1 MSLKYINREL
11 SWLDFNA
18 RVLQEASN
26 KDVPLLERLRFIGI
40 FSNNLDEFFQV
51 RYATV
56 KRIADE
62 KASKKGNKDNILA
75 KNLLDDITK
84 KVIKLQNESSKILN
98 SIEKSLK
105 KVVICN
111 ELYTFKMSE
120 VFNFIRQI
128 DDKYSNIV
136 LVGHNPAYTEI
147 SNYFSENKILNLPTA
162 RWFCLNFDTD
172 SWSEIIK
179 KVPSFSGKL
188 FNQEKEVTSSEI
200 FLEKKF
206 YLVNIWASWC
216 IPCREEH
223 NFLMELNKIENL
235 EIIGINYKDKTD
247 NAKSFLN
254 ELKNPYDLI
263 ILDKNGT
270 ISIEWGAYGV
280 PETFLISDKNII
292 KKIIGPIN
300 ADSFSDIKDLVR

>member
-62 KASKKGNKDNILA
+62 KASKKGNKDNIVA

-105 KVVICN
+105 KENIFFIAGNSYGDHIVPAFSIFDNNSTVYKSRFEGCYI
-111 ELYTFKMSE
+111 SE
-120 VFNFIRQI
+120 STNQNCI
-128 DDKYSNIV
+128 
-136 LVGHNPAYTEI
+136 
-147 SNYFSENKILNLPTA
+147 NK
-162 RWFCLNFDTD
+162 
-172 SWSEIIK
+172 S
-179 KVPSFSGKL
+179 
-188 FNQEKEVTSSEI
+188 
-200 FLEKKF
+200 
-206 YLVNIWASWC
+206 
-216 IPCREEH
+216 
-223 NFLMELNKIENL
+223 
-235 EIIGINYKDKTD
+235 
-247 NAKSFLN
+247 
-254 ELKNPYDLI
+254 
-263 ILDKNGT
+263 
-270 ISIEWGAYGV
+270 
-280 PETFLISDKNII
+280 
-292 KKIIGPIN
+292 KIIIN
-300 ADSFSDIKDLVR
+300 NFRKISKDFNNKYFI

>member
-62 KASKKGNKDNILA
+62 KASKKGNKDNKLA

-105 KVVICN
+105 KENIFFIN
-111 ELYTFKMSE
+111 ENQVLENQKEFKYIINLQGDMPFIKEDYIKALREKLLSYEMSTLACP
-120 VFNFIRQI
+120 F
-128 DDKYSNIV
+128 
-136 LVGHNPAYTEI
+136 
-147 SNYFSENKILNLPTA
+147 
-162 RWFCLNFDTD
+162 
-172 SWSEIIK
+172 
-179 KVPSFSGKL
+179 
-188 FNQEKEVTSSEI
+188 
-200 FLEKKF
+200 
-206 YLVNIWASWC
+206 
-216 IPCREEH
+216 
-223 NFLMELNKIENL
+223 
-235 EIIGINYKDKTD
+235 
-247 NAKSFLN
+247 
-254 ELKNPYDLI
+254 
-263 ILDKNGT
+263 
-270 ISIEWGAYGV
+270 
-280 PETFLISDKNII
+280 
-292 KKIIGPIN
+292 
-300 ADSFSDIKDLVR
+300 KDLDEASNESKVKVEIEEGGEKIGRAHV